1 MAEFADKGGVGM
13 EPLPDAARAAVAT
26 AQRLVAAQAKVSNHT
41 QTHYGSEA
49 HCNQG
54 GVHDMRLQKGYY
66 FGGEI

>member
-41 QTHYGSEA
+41 QTHYGSEV

-54 GVHDMRLQKGYY
+54 GS
-66 FGGEI
+66 